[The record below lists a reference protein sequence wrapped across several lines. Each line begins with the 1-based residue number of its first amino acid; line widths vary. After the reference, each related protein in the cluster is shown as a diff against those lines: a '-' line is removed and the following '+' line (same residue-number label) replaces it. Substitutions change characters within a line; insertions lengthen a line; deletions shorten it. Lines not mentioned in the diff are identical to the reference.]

1 MQRIGLVC
9 VFDIR
14 RSRLS
19 CRAEPVTERQNWR
32 HTRRPPVARAF
43 VKRIVDACVG
53 TATDFTGSVFGAR
66 VMAYYT
72 KVLQPGERVLA
83 VGRLHW
89 SIYRHALVMLAVAL
103 AVFIGSFWLP
113 RPDWAAGA
121 RVAAGAI
128 AAIGLLAFLGASI
141 RRHGTEIV
149 VTDRRVI
156 FKRGILS
163 RHTVEMNVSKIESVD
178 VEQSFGARMLGY
190 GTLLIHGTGSDIEP
204 LQRLDRPLAIRSAI
218 VAG

>member
-1 MQRIGLVC
+1 
-9 VFDIR
+9 
-14 RSRLS
+14 
-19 CRAEPVTERQNWR
+19 
-32 HTRRPPVARAF
+32 
-43 VKRIVDACVG
+43 
-53 TATDFTGSVFGAR
+53 
-66 VMAYYT
+66 MAYYT
-72 KVLQPGERVLA
+72 KVLQPDERVLA

-89 SIYRHALVMLAVAL
+89 SIYRHALVILVLAL

-113 RPDWAAGA
+113 RPDPAIDM
-121 RVAAGAI
+121 RVAAGGI
-128 AAIGLLAFLGASI
+128 AVVGLLVFLGASI

-178 VEQSFGARMLGY
+178 VEQSLGARMLGY

-204 LQRLDRPLAIRSAI
+204 LRRLDRPLAVRSAI